1 MSCNKLMPM
10 NKEIKTQDSGLKL
23 SPCNSGESSINL
35 SKDQYEFI
43 KGEANADNA
52 DGDKNT
58 SVTFTLFKVDFVKA
72 LCEIFNNLPLYT
84 TSSDNY
90 HTVDFSLETYNKYNN
105 EINDFFGS
113 SETKEYT
120 CNLLCRKD
128 GRIYLNKLTVE
139 GKFSIRDFLVENIST
154 ISFSKEGNSI
164 TLRLAIDFT
173 KKPKTSLTIVEYD
186 KQHCT
191 FALKC
196 ITYFSQQSDW
206 NKIDDFCDD
215 FDLGQSIAITNKKN
229 IKLSGMFKYVEEDKI
244 TELNTPRRRWYL
256 DSFKIKGKD
265 VYLSTEW
272 YPNSDGSHLAI
283 PELGKFIKACY
294 GSEYSIVRH
303 GDQWELLQTQNV
315 SSAII
320 GSQTTVIPSGKV
332 QSNSGGKKFSISR
345 EIALIEKTGLIYS
358 PELVKRFAFSLMS
371 KRFLILSGLAG
382 SGKTQLAL
390 AFANSLIEDDSQ
402 MCTVAVGADWTNREP
417 LLGFPNALQQ
427 DEYVRPESGVLD
439 LLIEANKKENK
450 QKPYFLILDEMN
462 MSYVERYFADFLSAM
477 ESDKPIKLWKPTKK
491 EQEEQKEGEEKTHV
505 PAEINLPDNLFII
518 GTINVDETTYMFSP
532 KVLDRANVIEFKISE
547 PDMKQFLDEMKP
559 VERHLVDYQAADM
572 GESFVDLANDKD
584 LATGTDFDYKKTLN
598 AFFTQLKSVNAEFGY
613 RSATEIYRF
622 ISQAEKNDDTNDKMK
637 PSKILD
643 CAIVQ
648 KLLPKLH
655 GSRKKLESV
664 LQALWKECFADPK
677 VGETTPISKDN
688 VGSTVYQ
695 LTADKIQRMYEAA
708 FANGFTSFAE
718 A

>member
-1 MSCNKLMPM
+1 M
-10 NKEIKTQDSGLKL
+10 NKEIKTQDCGLKL
-23 SPCNSGESSINL
+23 LPCNSGESSINL
-35 SKDQYEFI
+35 SKEQYEYI
-43 KGEANADNA
+43 KGDTNA
-52 DGDKNT
+52 GKIEEDKNT
-58 SVTFTLFKVDFVKA
+58 SVTFKLFKVDFVKA

-90 HTVDFSLETYNKYNN
+90 HTVDFSLETYNKYSN
-105 EINDFFGS
+105 EINNFFGS

-120 CNLLCRKD
+120 CNLLSKRD

-154 ISFSKEGNSI
+154 ISFSKDGDSI
-164 TLRLAIDFT
+164 TLRLTIDFT
-173 KKPKTSLTIVEYD
+173 KKPKTSLTIVESD

-196 ITYFSQQSDW
+196 MTYFSQQPDW
-206 NKIDDFCDD
+206 NNIDNYCDD
-215 FDLGQSIAITNKKN
+215 FELGDSIAITNKKN
-229 IKLSGMFKYVEEDKI
+229 IKLTGMFKFVREDQI
-244 TELNTPRRRWYL
+244 NELNTPRRRWYL
-256 DSFKIKGKD
+256 DTFKIRNKE

-272 YPNSDGSHLAI
+272 YPNNEGSHLGI

-294 GSEYSIVRH
+294 GSEYNVVRH
-303 GDQWELLQTQNV
+303 GDKWELLLIRNV
-315 SSAII
+315 PTSSDET
-320 GSQTTVIPSGKV
+320 SNTEVPSNKA
-332 QSNSGGKKFSISR
+332 QSDSKGEKFSISR
-345 EIALIEKTGLIYS
+345 EITLIEKTGLIYS
-358 PELVKRFAFSLMS
+358 PELIKRFAFSLMS

-402 MCTVAVGADWTNREP
+402 MCMVAVGADWTNREP

-427 DEYVRPESGVLD
+427 NEYVKPESGVLD
-439 LLIEANKKENK
+439 LLIEANKAENK
-450 QKPYFLILDEMN
+450 NKPYFLILDEMN

-477 ESDKPIKLWKPTKK
+477 ESNKPIKLWKPTKK
-491 EQEEQKEGEEKTHV
+491 EQEEQMEDEEKVHV

-559 VERHLVDYQAADM
+559 VERDLVDYQAADM
-572 GESFVDLANDKD
+572 GESFVALARDKTI
-584 LATGTDFDYKKTLN
+584 AGGTDYDYKKTLN
-598 AFFTQLKSVNAEFGY
+598 AFFSQLKSVNAEFGY

-622 ISQAEKNDDTNDKMK
+622 VSQAEKNDDTDDKMK

-664 LQALWKECFADPK
+664 LQALWTECFADRK
-677 VGETTPISKDN
+677 KGETTPISKEN
-688 VGSTVYQ
+688 VKETDYK